1 VFTQLLGLDYRIV
14 YKKGI
19 ENVVVDGLLRRPI
32 AQEQSC
38 AISIYKPKWLDQ
50 VVSSYEQDSAVQD
63 MIAKLAIDAEAIPNF
78 TWTNG
83 LLRYKGMIWIGSNQV
98 LQLKVIAAMHDS
110 ALGSLWCASNIQE
123 AQATFCMEW
132 HEGYCH

>member
-1 VFTQLLGLDYRIV
+1 
-14 YKKGI
+14 
-19 ENVVVDGLLRRPI
+19 
-32 AQEQSC
+32 
-38 AISIYKPKWLDQ
+38 
-50 VVSSYEQDSAVQD
+50 

>member
-19 ENVVVDGLLRRPI
+19 ENVAVDGLLRRPI

-110 ALGSLWCASNIQE
+110 ALGVTLVCQ
-123 AQATFCMEW
+123 
-132 HEGYCH
+132 